1 MRFLGE
7 SSEALLALAG
17 LHGALL
23 LLCCWLWA
31 CCSRLKR
38 ESIAASK
45 DAERINGQLDEAKR
59 LAASAE
65 EIAAIGL
72 WQYSPDEGRH
82 EWSPGLRNIFGLG
95 QDEIFLPGD
104 AETLLAA
111 NGVDLVSM
119 VMARQDESKPFSLR
133 FAIMRLDGSMR
144 VLAVRARHIGALA
157 TRSRRVLGVVTD
169 ITEQSR
175 REKGLAQ
182 SRDIALREARKAREL
197 ANTDPLTGLANR
209 RRVMAELDRLIVRS
223 RQSGEPLAVI
233 MLDID
238 YFKQVNDIHG
248 HPVGD
253 DVLRNIGQILRQ
265 QARAGDVA
273 GRIGGEEFVWIARE
287 ADVSVA
293 RALAERL
300 RQAVAERGA
309 GIGAPPVTIS
319 VGLAT
324 MRNED
329 SGLGLF
335 ARADQALYQAKDQ
348 GRNTVRMAA

>member
-72 WQYSPDEGRH
+72 WQYFPDEGRH

-238 YFKQVNDIHG
+238 YFKRINDTYG
-248 HPVGD
+248 HPAGD
-253 DVLRNIGQILRQ
+253 DVLRSVGKLLNRQ
-265 QARAGDVA
+265 VRAGDVV
-273 GRIGGEEFVWIARE
+273 GRIGGEEFVWIVRE
-287 ADVSVA
+287 ADGSVA
-293 RALAERL
+293 RILAERL
-300 RQAVAERGA
+300 RQAVAASNMGD
-309 GIGAPPVTIS
+309 GMPPVTIS
-319 VGLAT
+319 LGFAS
-324 MRNED
+324 MRSED
-329 SGLGLF
+329 SGLCMFG
-335 ARADQALYQAKDQ
+335 RADQALYQAKDH